1 MDIIILQEKDKYKF
15 TREKQWYYRYI
26 GFCFKKFT
34 FTPAQFLDDKILTL
48 NTSPQQRIQMI
59 SWKLFHQLSNSK
71 TVLLGKLQYTS
82 ISCREEKAISLI
94 TSFSREKSTAPTAL
108 ICHHDMGQPAHLAV
122 QAIFTCMELYCPGR
136 RFAKKCC
143 GEWSCIRA
151 KNLNLPLF

>member
-48 NTSPQQRIQMI
+48 NTSPQQQIQMI

-71 TVLLGKLQYTS
+71 TALLGKLQ
-82 ISCREEKAISLI
+82 
-94 TSFSREKSTAPTAL
+94 
-108 ICHHDMGQPAHLAV
+108 
-122 QAIFTCMELYCPGR
+122 
-136 RFAKKCC
+136 
-143 GEWSCIRA
+143 
-151 KNLNLPLF
+151 